1 MLSVTATLENV
12 GNLILEH
19 LQALR
24 ADSAGIREDIQE
36 ITQRPT
42 GLGVAVGSI
51 KPDLFDV
58 YTEKA
63 SQHIRYDRLAARIEK
78 IERRLE
84 LNWFGDSTST
94 IKAAEKRLFA
104 VRNELKAPF
113 LWHRAHT
120 TQPVCCRGAT

>member
-19 LQALR
+19 LRALR

-51 KPDLFDV
+51 KPDRFDL

-63 SQHIRYDRLAARIEK
+63 SQHIRYDRLVARIEK
-78 IERRLE
+78 IERLLE
-84 LNWFGDSTST
+84 LN
-94 IKAAEKRLFA
+94 
-104 VRNELKAPF
+104 
-113 LWHRAHT
+113 
-120 TQPVCCRGAT
+120 